1 LHDTFQ
7 KLEQEEKNM
16 AKKYHARERAFLNLK
31 TDMRAYVIGV
41 VEDTRD
47 KLACCKEHNSGG
59 EIQLEMADCYDD
71 IALHFEM
78 NTYEE
83 RENSLYK
90 IRKLAEIIIAVKN
103 AIEIEVE
110 SLNERQAVTPHDRA
124 SAAVH

>member
-1 LHDTFQ
+1 MT
-7 KLEQEEKNM
+7 
-16 AKKYHARERAFLNLK
+16 KKYHVRERAFLNLK

-78 NTYEE
+78 NTFEE
-83 RENSLYK
+83 RKIAFTRSENWLRSLTQSK
-90 IRKLAEIIIAVKN
+90 MRSRSKSN
-103 AIEIEVE
+103 
-110 SLNERQAVTPHDRA
+110 R
-124 SAAVH
+124 